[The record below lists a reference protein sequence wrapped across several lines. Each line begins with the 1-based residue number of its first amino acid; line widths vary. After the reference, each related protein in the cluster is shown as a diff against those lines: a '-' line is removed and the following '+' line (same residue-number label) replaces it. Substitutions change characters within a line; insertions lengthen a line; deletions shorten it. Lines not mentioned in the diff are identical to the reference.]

1 MEKKKKKTKCKDQ
14 FSINQ
19 MLNGEIEIKKSILK
33 KSNVEGSYLV
43 TK

>member
-1 MEKKKKKTKCKDQ
+1 
-14 FSINQ
+14 
-19 MLNGEIEIKKSILK
+19 LNSEIEIKKSILK